1 MQRRAARANPN
12 HDRQVLSILLNPRI
26 TPAQGRDTSL
36 SGAMHQCLEKRR
48 STAILPPI
56 HARTKQTDGHNARGR
71 NLKSQIRHT
80 SAIQIDRISFIT
92 NDTSQTYSPATH
104 SSKTP
109 ATASPA
115 PKDSPTSAILRARQ
129 LSGSHTPSPARY
141 SFRKP
146 R

>member
-26 TPAQGRDTSL
+26 APAQGRDTSL
-36 SGAMHQCLEKRR
+36 SGAMTPVPRKATLYGD
-48 STAILPPI
+48 SVVV